1 MDLFINQLE
10 EHQIL
15 SSYNFARNADIVF
28 SESLT
33 RKQYEKLE
41 LPEHN
46 IISENKYYIIY
57 KISSFKLKENDVIYC
72 NNYFYKDLF
81 KLLSKVKTFKNIKL
95 ITGQTDKNITK
106 RDFKL
111 KPKCVSEWYAP
122 NINYSDESL
131 ISLPIGLANDHP
143 KNLNFKN
150 FNSLKKNDA
159 KNEKVYL
166 NFEVNTNFY
175 IRNRALK
182 KLSEH
187 NWVENETQ
195 RLDLNDY
202 VKKLNSFKYILCPE
216 GNGIDTHRVW
226 ESIYAGTTPVVKKN
240 IFYEQFKNLPIVMV
254 DALDKTNFNQI
265 EKQFKKLDTINEEK
279 LSINWWMDKIKT
291 SNFKNNPESI
301 ILTESLN
308 DYKLNMKRFKKIS
321 NREQKLKRSKTV
333 LRKIYLKLVR
343 FF

>member
-1 MDLFINQLE
+1 MDLLINQLQ

-15 SSYNFARNADIVF
+15 SSYNFARNADVVF

-33 RKQYEKLE
+33 KKQYENLE

-46 IISENKYYIIY
+46 IIFENEYYVIY
-57 KISSFKLKENDVIYC
+57 KISSFELKENDVIYC

-81 KLLSKVKTFKNIKL
+81 ELLSKVKIFKNIKV

-106 RDFKL
+106 KDFKL
-111 KPKCVSEWYAP
+111 KPACVSEWYAT
-122 NINYSDESL
+122 NVNYSDESL
-131 ISLPIGLANDHP
+131 ISIPIGLANDHP

-150 FNSLKKNDA
+150 FNSLKKNDE
-159 KNEKVYL
+159 KKEKVYL
-166 NFEVNTNFY
+166 NFEVNTNFFT
-175 IRNRALK
+175 RNRVIK
-182 KLSEH
+182 KLNGL

-195 RLDLNDY
+195 KLELNDY
-202 VKKLNSFKYILCPE
+202 VKKLNSYKYILCPE

-240 IFYEQFKNLPIVMV
+240 IFYKQFKNLPIVMV

-265 EKQFKKLDTINEEK
+265 EKQYHKLNTSDEEK
-279 LSINWWMDKIKT
+279 LSINWWVDKIKS
-291 SNFKNNPESI
+291 SNIKNDTNSI
-301 ILTESLN
+301 TLTESLN
-308 DYKLNMKRFKKIS
+308 DHKLNMKRFKKMLI
-321 NREQKLKRSKTV
+321 REQKLKRNKTV

-343 FF
+343 F